1 MTLKPLVKPMLH
13 PSPNTTVNRWMGLGG
28 SLAISTLIDLTQPA
42 QAHQVQTG
50 ETVGA
55 TLHLE
60 PNDTPRAQEDTLIW
74 LALTRRGGRVIPLED
89 CDCTLRI
96 YQGNTMLAQ
105 PYLQPIS
112 VEGYPDIPSA
122 TFLFP
127 TVGTYTI
134 VLEGRPVNEA
144 EFEPF
149 ELAYNVTVAAA
160 APVTPQ
166 TTETTDWPMEPDIPA
181 TLPEP
186 DATAPS
192 TLTVILVVAAATG
205 LALWVWAKFRA

>member
-1 MTLKPLVKPMLH
+1 M
-13 PSPNTTVNRWMGLGG
+13 SLGG
-28 SLAISTLIDLTQPA
+28 SLALSALIDLDRPA
-42 QAHQVQTG
+42 QAHQVQTS
-50 ETVGA
+50 ETVGG

-74 LALTRRGGRVIPLED
+74 LALTQRGGQVIPLED
-89 CDCTLRI
+89 CDCILRV

-112 VEGYPDIPSA
+112 AEGYEGIPSA

-149 ELAYNVTVAAA
+149 ELSYGVTVAAP
-160 APVTPQ
+160 APVTPD
-166 TTETTDWPMEPDIPA
+166 TTATTDLPTEPNIPA

-192 TLTVILVVAAATG
+192 ATTVVLVVAAATG

>member
-1 MTLKPLVKPMLH
+1 MLPKNQTTL
-13 PSPNTTVNRWMGLGG
+13 SRWASLGG
-28 SLAISTLIDLTQPA
+28 SLALSALIDLSQPA
-42 QAHQVQTG
+42 QAHQVQTSG
-50 ETVGA
+50 IVGA

-60 PNDTPRAQEDTLIW
+60 PNDTPRAQEDTLLW
-74 LALTRRGGRVIPLED
+74 LALTQRGGRVIPLED
-89 CDCTLRI
+89 CDCILRV

-105 PYLQPIS
+105 PYLQPITA
-112 VEGYPDIPSA
+112 EGYQNIPSA
-122 TFLFP
+122 TFMFP
-127 TVGTYTI
+127 AVGTYTL

-144 EFEPF
+144 EFDPF
-149 ELAYNVTVAAA
+149 ELAYTVTVAAA

-166 TTETTDWPMEPDIPA
+166 TTATTDLPTEPEIPA

-192 TLTVILVVAAATG
+192 ATTVILVVAAATG